1 MSATINNIA
10 KIKQTNG
17 LAMKYTRKQT
27 HTKKQTKIR
36 MFSTENLQN
45 CKKISFP
52 DKLSYGKL
60 AGGGVFGG
68 MDGEIYQP
76 PNPNYWAPVKG
87 AFLRQIHNQ
96 IRAD

>member
-1 MSATINNIA
+1 MLSAQN
-10 KIKQTNG
+10 
-17 LAMKYTRKQT
+17 
-27 HTKKQTKIR
+27 
-36 MFSTENLQN
+36 EQN

-87 AFLRQIHNQ
+87 AFLRQIHHQ
-96 IRAD
+96 IKAD